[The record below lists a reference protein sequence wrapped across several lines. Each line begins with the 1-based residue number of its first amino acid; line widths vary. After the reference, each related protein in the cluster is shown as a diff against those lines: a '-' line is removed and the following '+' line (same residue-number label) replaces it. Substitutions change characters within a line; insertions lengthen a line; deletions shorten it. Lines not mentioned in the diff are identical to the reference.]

1 MCEHAAFAVRKCPFL
16 SQLAK
21 EHGEEY
27 ATSIAIAPT
36 KPVGAE
42 PLPTGTDAV
51 VGLAE
56 SFRLFHG
63 PEGVL
68 PLKKGPHRSSNAAGS
83 RAGCPYHAQA
93 QETSTAV
100 AQPPTRAVP
109 FATISLSNFG
119 KGVSVVLDAQCT
131 ARSSPSCLHE
141 PLPAGI
147 WIGICPW

>member
-16 SQLAK
+16 AQLAK

-36 KPVGAE
+36 KTVGAE

-63 PEGVL
+63 PNGVV
-68 PLKKGPHRSSNAAGS
+68 PLNKTSAAAGS
-83 RAGCPYHAQA
+83 RFGCPYHAHA
-93 QETSTAV
+93 RDAPTTV
-100 AQPPTRAVP
+100 ADQPSTRAVP

-119 KGVSVVLDAQCT
+119 KGVSKRFFVPVK
-131 ARSSPSCLHE
+131 
-141 PLPAGI
+141 G
-147 WIGICPW
+147 

>member
-21 EHGEEY
+21 EHGEDF

-83 RAGCPYHAQA
+83 HAGCPYQAHAQKA
-93 QETSTAV
+93 STAV

-119 KGVSVVLDAQCT
+119 KGVSIMLNAPSAVRSVAVLA
-131 ARSSPSCLHE
+131 A
-141 PLPAGI
+141 
-147 WIGICPW
+147 